1 MSQQV
6 LARKWRPTR
15 FSDLIGQDHVRKALS
30 HALDTDRL
38 HHAYLFTGT
47 RGVGKTTIARILAR
61 CLNCE
66 TGVTATPCG
75 TCHACAAIEA
85 GRFVDLIEVDAASRT
100 KVDDTRELLENV
112 SYAPNQGRYKVY
124 LIDEVHMLSPHS
136 FNALLKTLEEPPAHV
151 VFLLAT
157 TDPQKVLPTVLSR
170 CLQFHLRDLAPD
182 LVASH
187 LATVLQGE
195 QIAYDEDA
203 LWHLAKAGRGSVRDA
218 MTLLDQAIAFGEGE
232 VRTQDVIVMLG
243 LQGQSDIPALLSQVA
258 NGDAPEAL
266 HHVDALA
273 QMSPDWLSCLSAVQT
288 CLHQVAIAQVD
299 PTAIAHLPP
308 ASRNQIA
315 ALADAMHPEFV
326 QLAYQFALHGYRD
339 LPLTPDPRTGFEM
352 VLLRML
358 AFRPARAREFPSPVG
373 KQPTLPDTPNEDH
386 HQPSNAA
393 PPSPVISPDTGSLHG
408 DHSTQAPAVASPSL
422 EQRAQ
427 ADAGNSM
434 EDPPWAP
441 EPESE
446 SEPESEQQPIAH
458 DPPPFDDAIDRGSEN
473 APTPM
478 ASQLAAV
485 ASNPDVLVGDEVKA
499 DDDASEQYDNPHIVV
514 TPENWSEVFD
524 QLNLHGMTGSFAS
537 QMALLSQ
544 RDQCWSFVT
553 TPDILRLITEVH
565 RHRIETSLRQATQ
578 SALQVD
584 ITAAQTIPE
593 TPLQRRDRLHA
604 ERLALAKSA
613 FVTDPVV
620 KTLVA
625 RFNASVDHDSIQPAG
640 KEI

>member
-47 RGVGKTTIARILAR
+47 RGVGKTTVARILAR

-75 TCHACAAIEA
+75 TCHACAAIDA

-151 VFLLAT
+151 IFLLAT

-187 LATVLQGE
+187 LATVLHGE

-218 MTLLDQAIAFGEGE
+218 LTLLDQAIAFGEGE
-232 VRTQDVIVMLG
+232 VRSNDVIVMLG
-243 LQGQSDIPALLSQVA
+243 QQGQSDIPALLGHIA
-258 NGDAPEAL
+258 RGDAPATL
-266 HHVDALA
+266 RHVDALA
-273 QMSPDWLSCLSAVQT
+273 QMSPDWLSCLSAVQS
-288 CLHQVAIAQVD
+288 CLHHVAITHVEPA
-299 PTAIAHLPP
+299 AIAHLPP
-308 ASRNQIA
+308 TSRDHIT

-326 QLAYQFALHGYRD
+326 QLAYQFALQGYRD

-358 AFRPARAREFPSPVG
+358 AFRPARAREFPSAAKPS
-373 KQPTLPDTPNEDH
+373 TLEDSSNEEHHRPIDTQQSSIGPLDIRSSGADSSIASRTKAQSSLAQQRPSDEHPN
-386 HQPSNAA
+386 
-393 PPSPVISPDTGSLHG
+393 T
-408 DHSTQAPAVASPSL
+408 
-422 EQRAQ
+422 
-427 ADAGNSM
+427 
-434 EDPPWAP
+434 EDPPWVSDP
-441 EPESE
+441 EPEPQYIPE
-446 SEPESEQQPIAH
+446 IEPLLDQLIDSSNDG
-458 DPPPFDDAIDRGSEN
+458 DPTAK
-473 APTPM
+473 
-478 ASQLAAV
+478 ASQLADV
-485 ASNPDVLVGDEVKA
+485 AATQDVFGVEVGDDVDR
-499 DDDASEQYDNPHIVV
+499 DDSSNDQQFPPKIEV
-514 TPENWSEVFD
+514 TPSNWSEVFD
-524 QLNLHGMTGSFAS
+524 QLNLHGMTGGFAS
-537 QMALLSQ
+537 QMALLTQ
-544 RDQCWSFVT
+544 QNLCWSFVT

-565 RHRIETSLRQATQ
+565 RHRIETSLRQVTQ
-578 SALQVD
+578 LALQVE
-584 ITAAQTIPE
+584 ITASDTTPE

-613 FVTDPVV
+613 FVADPVV

-625 RFNASVDHDSIQPAG
+625 RFNAAIDQDSIQPVS